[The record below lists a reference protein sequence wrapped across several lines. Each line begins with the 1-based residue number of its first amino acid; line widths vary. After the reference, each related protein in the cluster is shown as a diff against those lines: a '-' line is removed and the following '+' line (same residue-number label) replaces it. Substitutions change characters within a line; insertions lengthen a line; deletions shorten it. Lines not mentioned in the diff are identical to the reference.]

1 MKYPKTTKK
10 SRQKKLTKKL
20 LHKYRLVVLNE
31 DTFEERFA
39 MKLTRLNVFIYGS
52 LFALLLIGFTTVF
65 IAFTPIREYIPGY
78 TSPTLQKQAIALEQK
93 TDSLMRVTKMNER
106 FIASIKDVLSGQT
119 SSETINKDSIYA
131 AVASEVDPQNLN
143 PSQADSI
150 LRNKVENEDKYNLF
164 ESAKSLK
171 NFVFF
176 PPVKGTVSSEFNFE
190 EQHYAVDIAVPKNTP
205 VKAAADGRVIFASWT
220 SDSGFVLIID
230 HDNQLIT
237 VYKHNASLIKAQGEL
252 VKAREVIAI
261 SGSSGELSTG
271 PHLHFELW
279 SDGNPIDPLS
289 FIDFQL

>member
-1 MKYPKTTKK
+1 MKYSKTTKK
-10 SRQKKLTKKL
+10 SRQKKLTTKL

-106 FIASIKDVLSGQT
+106 FMASIKDVLSGQT

-176 PPVKGTVSSEFNFE
+176 PPVKGTVSSEFNFD

-230 HDNQLIT
+230 HGNQLIT
-237 VYKHNASLIKAQGEL
+237 VYKHNASLTKVQGEL